1 MTDSRPGDIFQPDD
15 LLNNTY
21 RIQSLLGR
29 GGTSE
34 VYKARS
40 EISGR
45 VVALKA
51 LKSEFSTNDDYL
63 VLMTRE
69 EDVRDIRH
77 DAIVRYYDNQR
88 MPNGVVYLVMDFIDG
103 PGLEAKLKSGGMSA
117 EDLLTI
123 GARVCE
129 GLVAAHARNIV
140 HRDLSPDNII
150 LRNGEPSEAVII
162 DFGIAKDTNP
172 GAETIVGNEFAGKY
186 AYAAPE
192 QLSGQTDARSDIYSL
207 GALLL
212 ATYRGEK
219 PDMGANPMEVV
230 QKKAEAPSVEGVP
243 EPLRS
248 LIAKMC
254 DPVPEKRFQTAA
266 DVLAAI
272 KNPSLI
278 DSAPAPAVADFDDD
292 ATVITKPPT
301 RPKAE
306 DPKPAKPV
314 TKKTEKPKKKSG
326 ALVPILVVGALIG
339 GGVGAYFGGVFDS
352 LLTPRLPVADPY
364 ELTIQQGETG
374 APVARGNVPSE
385 IIKAD
390 LTQLIEG
397 KGGTADLTIATGEIS
412 ESWGHDVFVLASE
425 VAALD
430 EYNIRIRGDDV
441 RIDGMTANKILRET
455 MSQTF
460 NIGGMPGALDGEI
473 NIELGPRLLQATAL
487 TPMLDRF
494 ADCGPL
500 QLVAPPDIGYGMG
513 ARILVEGKLASAGSR
528 VQLYDALVDMAGD
541 RPVTIDAEVLS
552 PALCQTEAALPNAPS
567 GGFEVKFGFGDR
579 DSPNPTGRYFV
590 GENPV
595 IDVVVPA
602 SIQDGYMYV
611 SIIDVSGN
619 VFHLLPN
626 LNRADHAIE
635 ALRDG
640 QTGAFPV
647 RIAYSLAEAAG
658 TNKLA
663 FLVDG
668 NTLGKSKILV
678 LYAEQPLFDGVR
690 PTTESAASYADA
702 LASARDNGELR
713 VKSFDTALL
722 TSVAP

>member
-1 MTDSRPGDIFQPDD
+1 MTDSRPGDIFQPND

-88 MPNGVVYLVMDFIDG
+88 MPNGVVYLVMDFVDG

-117 EDLLTI
+117 EDLMVI
-123 GARVCE
+123 GARVSE
-129 GLVAAHARNIV
+129 GLVAAHERNIV

-212 ATYRGEK
+212 STYRGEK

-230 QKKAEAPSVEGVP
+230 QKKSQAPNVDGVP

-254 DPVPEKRFQTAA
+254 DPLPANRFQTA
-266 DVLAAI
+266 VEMLAAFRD
-272 KNPSLI
+272 PSKV
-278 DSAPAPAVADFDDD
+278 DMPAAVSADDLDD
-292 ATVITKPPT
+292 ATVITKPPS
-301 RPKAE
+301 RPSDPPKSEAPKAAAK
-306 DPKPAKPV
+306 KP
-314 TKKTEKPKKKSG
+314 EPKKKSK
-326 ALVPILVVGALIG
+326 ALVPIIAGLVIVGGGAGAFFSGAL
-339 GGVGAYFGGVFDS
+339 DS
-352 LLTPRLPVADPY
+352 LFTPALPVADPY
-364 ELTIQQGETG
+364 VLTIEKPEGGPLT
-374 APVARGNVPSE
+374 ASGNVPSVE
-385 IIKAD
+385 VQTALSEAMAAGGGSAD
-390 LTQLIEG
+390 LTV
-397 KGGTADLTIATGEIS
+397 ATGEIS
-412 ESWGHDVFVLASE
+412 ETWGHDIMLLASE
-425 VAALD
+425 VGALD
-430 EYNIRIRGDDV
+430 EYSIRIRGDDV
-441 RIDGMTANKILRET
+441 RIEGMTDNRTLQDT

-460 NIGGMPGALDGEI
+460 NIGGMPGNLDGEI
-473 NIELGPRLLQATAL
+473 NIALGPRILQTSAL
-487 TPMLDRF
+487 TPLLDQH

-500 QLVAPPDIGYGMG
+500 KLVAAPDLGYPMG
-513 ARILVEGKLASAGSR
+513 ARVLVEGKLAETSSR
-528 VQLYDALVDMAGD
+528 VTLYDSIVAIAGD

-552 PALCQTEAALPNAPS
+552 PALCQTEAALPSAPS
-567 GGFEVKFGFGDR
+567 GGFDVKFSFGETGEA
-579 DSPNPTGRYFV
+579 NPSGRYFV
-590 GENPV
+590 DENPV
-595 IDVVVPA
+595 IDVIIP
-602 SIQDGYMYV
+602 DGINDGFMYV
-611 SIIDVSGN
+611 SVIDVSGN
-619 VFHLLPN
+619 VFHLMPN
-626 LNRADHAIE
+626 LNRPTKNVAE
-635 ALRDG
+635 LRG
-640 QTGAFPV
+640 GETGPFPV
-647 RIAYSLAEAAG
+647 RVAYSLTEAAG

-663 FLVDG
+663 FLIDA

-678 LYAEQPLFDGVR
+678 LYSEQELFDGTR

-702 LASARDNGELR
+702 LSAARDNGELR
-713 VKSFDTALL
+713 VKALDTGIL
-722 TSVAP
+722 TSVSR